1 MAENKKSFI
10 LYCDIINTVQKLDD
24 KTAGELF
31 KHLLKYVND
40 EDPKT
45 ENILID
51 IAFEPIKQQLK
62 RDLNKYQQIKQKRS
76 QAGKRSAELRKVESV
91 KQTSTN
97 STSVESVQQTS
108 TNPTVTVNDTV
119 NVTVNVND
127 INNIYNLYPSK
138 CPTKGNST
146 GKCSKNKKQIES
158 ILKTKN
164 VEELKNTIEFY
175 LEDCKK
181 HKTYLK
187 NFSTFLNNLP
197 EIVTDADLVF
207 WRKPFEATDTY
218 RESTKEEFN
227 QRFTEGHEGSAV
239 VLPKKPLFGKLIKVG

>member
-62 RDLNKYQQIKQKRS
+62 RDLNKYEQIKQKRS
-76 QAGKRSAELRKVESV
+76 QAGKRSAELRKAESV

-97 STSVESVQQTS
+97 STSVKSVQQTS

-119 NVTVNVND
+119 NVNVND
-127 INNIYNLYPSK
+127 NVIKDNICKTPLDAVTHNQTDQDFLNFCKYISKLEKVREIKEQISFDNFVKLKKNYPKDLIGDKLEELNNWLLDPNIPNSK
-138 CPTKGNST
+138 KKKKSVYHLMVNTWL
-146 GKCSKNKKQIES
+146 KNK
-158 ILKTKN
+158 
-164 VEELKNTIEFY
+164 Y
-175 LEDCKK
+175 
-181 HKTYLK
+181 
-187 NFSTFLNNLP
+187 
-197 EIVTDADLVF
+197 
-207 WRKPFEATDTY
+207 
-218 RESTKEEFN
+218 
-227 QRFTEGHEGSAV
+227 
-239 VLPKKPLFGKLIKVG
+239 